1 MTGFI
6 DVNTSLSAIM
16 AMGSQFKVRAD
27 EFSALAKPTQ
37 DKIIELIQDLGTY
50 GDDKPG
56 DTMRIQHPKAD
67 DIKAIYANHAGLSE
81 SAAQI
86 GENIRHV
93 MALYE
98 AEARK
103 SKEDMDGVEI

>member
-1 MTGFI
+1 MSFHI
-6 DVNTSLSAIM
+6 DVNTSLSAVM

-27 EFSALAKPTQ
+27 EFAELAEPARKR
-37 DKIIELIQDLGTY
+37 IVELLEDVSTF

-56 DTMRIQHPKAD
+56 NTMRANHPKSD
-67 DIKAIYANHAGLSE
+67 DIAAIYDNHKGLSE

-86 GENIRHV
+86 GLNVRQV

-103 SKEDMDGVEI
+103 SKEDIDGVEI

>member
-1 MTGFI
+1 MSGFI

-16 AMGSQFKVRAD
+16 AMGSQFKVRAE
-27 EFSALAKPTQ
+27 EFEKLAKPTQ
-37 DKIIELIQDLGTY
+37 EKIIELIQDIGTY

-56 DTMRIQHPKAD
+56 EAMRAQHPKAD

-86 GENIRHV
+86 GDNVRYV